1 VGHQMTPFHWET
13 PTTSLPA
20 HGHDG

>member
-13 PTTSLPA
+13 PTTTLPA